1 MIKLIKVVDTD
12 GMAVHFNPEH
22 VTHVQPA
29 SNDTSVI
36 TFTHGEKVEVKLH
49 VDDVASRITRA

>member
-22 VTHVQPA
+22 VTHVQTA
-29 SNDTSVI
+29 SDNTSVI
-36 TFTHGEKVEVKLH
+36 TFAHGEKIEVKLH

>member
-29 SNDTSVI
+29 SDNTAVI
-36 TFTHGEKVEVKLH
+36 TFTHGEKVEVKLQ
-49 VDDVASRITRA
+49 VDDVAGRITRA